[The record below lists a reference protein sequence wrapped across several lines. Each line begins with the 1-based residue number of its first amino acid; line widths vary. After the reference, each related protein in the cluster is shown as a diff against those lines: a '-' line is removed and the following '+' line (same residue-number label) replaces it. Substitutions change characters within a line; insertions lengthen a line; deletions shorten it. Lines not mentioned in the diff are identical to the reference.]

1 MDQFKARLNLGE
13 AGQLD
18 ERGNWREIQKEDEH
32 GVAYIMTGGQGSKTM
47 YTGLVVG
54 MVVLACFTFLL
65 LVCVTCLYFS
75 KNDGNQRKSETQM
88 TAQEWI
94 WLLLIQ

>member
-1 MDQFKARLNLGE
+1 
-13 AGQLD
+13 
-18 ERGNWREIQKEDEH
+18 
-32 GVAYIMTGGQGSKTM
+32 MTGGQGSKTM

-88 TAQEWI
+88 TAQE
-94 WLLLIQ
+94 